1 MLRLGGGLTTL
12 DDITP
17 EWAWG
22 GSTGRGIRVAV
33 IDSGIEADHPDLD
46 DCVDRDGSVVV
57 ALNDEGEPEVTVERH
72 DDLFGHGTACAGI
85 IHRLAPDAR
94 ITSVRVLG
102 AGLSGK
108 ATVFLTGLAWAIEQ
122 GFDVINLSL
131 GTGKRDW
138 ALPFYELCD
147 KAYFKGSLLVTAAN
161 NMARPSY
168 PSLYASVTSVACNL
182 SKDPFHFH
190 YNPDPPTEFLA
201 PGIDV
206 EVSWRGGTRQS
217 GTGNSYAAPHLAG
230 IATLIKSKHGDLR
243 PFQLKTVLMGTASNV
258 QEASTPAGRL
268 TGALDRGAPHRPGR
282 PGHQRPVGRGPPAEL
297 RRRPAA
303 LAGRVDGHLDGP
315 GVLLV
320 GDGQEGVAPLAQA
333 EGVGEQ
339 PGEVDATGRTPGPGS
354 ARCRACARP
363 PPPRC
368 RRRWSRPS

>member
-1 MLRLGGGLTTL
+1 MKPMRPMRPGGTTPPAPGPGGPSGAPPPPPADPDAPRPAWSRESALLRLDGGLTTL

-57 ALNDEGEPEVTVERH
+57 ALNDEGEPEVTVEPH

-258 QEASTPAGRL
+258 QEASTAAGRL
-268 TGALDRGAPHRPGR
+268 TGALTAARLTALGGR
-282 PGHQRPVGRGPPAEL
+282 ATSALSAVAHQ
-297 RRRPAA
+297 
-303 LAGRVDGHLDGP
+303 
-315 GVLLV
+315 
-320 GDGQEGVAPLAQA
+320 
-333 EGVGEQ
+333 
-339 PGEVDATGRTPGPGS
+339 
-354 ARCRACARP
+354 
-363 PPPRC
+363 
-368 RRRWSRPS
+368 PS